1 MASLSNFD
9 QRQTFNSK
17 DKEVI
22 TKPLLSMRKTNC
34 AFSVPPMV
42 PAPDPSIGL
51 SEFEVPAV
59 TGRQVLDVVCAVY
72 DVTIQ
77 DLKGPRRARRVARPR
92 QVAMYFSRLLCP
104 HLSLPMIGIMLGG
117 RDHTTIMHGCRQI
130 EGLLHY
136 DKELAEKCQA
146 VSDLL
151 GEAAK

>member
-17 DKEVI
+17 EEEVI
-22 TKPLLSMRKTNC
+22 PKPLLSMRKTDC
-34 AFSVPPMV
+34 KFSVPPMV
-42 PAPDPSIGL
+42 PAPDPNIGL
-51 SEFEVPAV
+51 PEFVVPKI
-59 TGRQVLDVVCAVY
+59 TGQRVMETVCLVF
-72 DVTIQ
+72 DVTMS
-77 DLKGPRRARRVARPR
+77 DLVSVRRARRVARPR

-104 HLSLPMIGIMLGG
+104 HLSLPMIGAMLGG

-130 EGLLHY
+130 EGLLHH
-136 DKELAEKCQA
+136 DKELAAKCQA